1 MPLLGGLV
9 ALGSGIYGLVLLWKI
24 LPKYLEVPS
33 ASRAGHYILSL
44 VLSAVV
50 FFILAAVTG
59 VGLMSA
65 GTANNELSNDSD
77 ILSQRDSGTV
87 TGGLFGEMERQGR
100 IIEQAESDTYALPG
114 HGKISTA
121 QVQQFIVVMTKT
133 KDYRI
138 AQMKELEALGKKAEN
153 HELET
158 LSEAFSGMTGIM
170 NLTTAEIE
178 VVKTGGGNWAEHQWI
193 KAQLHVARIQKDI
206 DDAVKHNYRLYL
218 EFEEELREIN
228 P

>member
-1 MPLLGGLV
+1 M

-87 TGGLFGEMERQGR
+87 TGG
-100 IIEQAESDTYALPG
+100 
-114 HGKISTA
+114 
-121 QVQQFIVVMTKT
+121 
-133 KDYRI
+133 
-138 AQMKELEALGKKAEN
+138 
-153 HELET
+153 
-158 LSEAFSGMTGIM
+158 
-170 NLTTAEIE
+170 
-178 VVKTGGGNWAEHQWI
+178 
-193 KAQLHVARIQKDI
+193 
-206 DDAVKHNYRLYL
+206 
-218 EFEEELREIN
+218 
-228 P
+228 